1 MKEDLIGSVAA
12 EALDVI
18 ETTSVDGR
26 TFVAI
31 EDVLALVHGNID
43 AVLEVMSGHI
53 INPDL
58 PTELLAIAAERA
70 EGMSAILAQF
80 DTVFHALNDK
90 EGLDSLCPG
99 DFQ

>member
-1 MKEDLIGSVAA
+1 MKENSIGAVAA

-43 AVLEVMSGHI
+43 AVIAVMSDHLV
-53 INPDL
+53 NPDI
-58 PTELLAIAAERA
+58 PAEHLAIATERA